1 LFLNKTVIINYGM
14 KKNDISTGKFINKI
28 ST

>member
-1 LFLNKTVIINYGM
+1 LFLKKTVIINYGM
-14 KKNDISTGKFINKI
+14 KKNDISTDKFINKI